1 MHANMEEPIRGVEKM
16 TKNAS
21 ERVAEWKNLKK
32 GMKEDF
38 LPNLIN
44 LT

>member
-1 MHANMEEPIRGVEKM
+1 MELDFKEPIRRAEKM

-21 ERVAEWKNLKK
+21 ERVAEWENLKK

-44 LT
+44 LI